1 MVTEEL
7 TIKTVVMDS
16 LLPRLLSPL
25 PDEVQEC
32 VALLMGEV
40 QSQCEELVE
49 ALIKDPQCD
58 QYLAALCRFLHT
70 ANIRLCSNVAYI
82 LGMVAE
88 DPGVAIMLVNLAEIA
103 TDWDLLGGLG
113 AMLLWDDAESVMNA
127 AGALGTLAES
137 GHGRHWLL
145 SSADSDFIIEN
156 ITKLLDSPDDWTA
169 SNCALVLARIS
180 MCQEGCTR
188 LLEHPNSDIVLQ
200 KIMASLHVDE
210 AGCGLNAAFTLGRL
224 CDTDRGRRRVL
235 ALQEAD
241 NMICSLEAMMSG
253 GDAGGSRN
261 ACFALTC
268 LATSP
273 AGHQHV
279 LKSPHFPQVLETL
292 CHLLQSSEQ
301 DSCWFAA
308 ITVKGLSKFPS
319 GVVRL
324 RQHPTL
330 EAILKKI
337 SALHVAGEE
346 LLQEVEVTLRTL
358 QRLPQP
364 GPPTAKILES
374 GSVVV
379 AWKEYRPHSG
389 LTVTYSLYDGDRLLY
404 RGPSFS
410 HVIPRCTPGHHP
422 LKVVLETEGDR
433 SPASPLALVTVEEP
447 LPGCPT
453 DFQVTGRT
461 VTKVKL
467 SWNPPAGSGPGIKYA
482 VYREDHLEETTSD
495 VTCIVAGLAPA
506 TSYTFSVCSCNSR
519 GHSPRVAVV
528 TRTMDGGDHAPD
540 RLTVYVVGRSEM
552 FITWEGPKDP
562 VGRFFNY
569 ELSLNGKSV
578 YLGTERSFTARRLT
592 PSTEYTCTVCS
603 ITSEGRHESRPVTK
617 RTARDEYTN
626 LNKNQIGGSRHTS
639 GAPPA
644 EATDQSEKPS
654 RRSSLTKS
662 QGVRMLVSKQTSRT
676 KRDNKAVSTRTRRD
690 SDVSWTAETNDCPVT
705 GQSLVI
711 KPPSLSD
718 VTPGLSSKNI
728 KKENKKCLEQ
738 TENCYDKSERDP
750 AAIAGPKPA
759 KQKTPDITPVQTTT
773 AAVQTTTADTK
784 KPQSASGFRLTPI
797 ASLCSLEP
805 EYLLSS
811 RAKTDS
817 DLTRPDHPDGPA
829 PPNLFQDCSRVSD
842 KDRCIT
848 QKKALQP
855 VRDPIVRYRHRSLKA
870 NAWDF
875 TDALTSREKIL
886 CKFSAT
892 CPLTPTEEALSNL
905 SNMSQGLVRR
915 GSLLSRRAGHSDGR
929 RHSWSHLRSELSS
942 LHDLKSMEAKSV
954 ESLRGPRSNPSVS
967 RTFQK
972 DVHVLIADSGVTFR
986 LPPAPVRLPQ
996 RVHPHH

>member
-1 MVTEEL
+1 
-7 TIKTVVMDS
+7 MDT

-25 PDEVQEC
+25 PDEVQES

-40 QSQCEELVE
+40 QTQCEELVE
-49 ALIKDPQCD
+49 ALIKDPRCD
-58 QYLAALCRFLHT
+58 RYLAALCQFLHT

-88 DPGVAIMLVNLAEIA
+88 DPGVADMLVNLAERS

-113 AMLLWDDAESVMNA
+113 TMLLWDDAESVMNA

-145 SSADSDFIIEN
+145 SSTDSDFIIEN
-156 ITKLLDSPDDWTA
+156 ITKLLDSPNDWTS

-180 MCQEGCTR
+180 MCQEGCAR
-188 LLEHPNSDIVLQ
+188 LLEHPKSDMILQ

-279 LKSPHFPQVLETL
+279 LKSSHFPQLLETL

-324 RQHPTL
+324 RQHPAL
-330 EAILKKI
+330 EAMLKTI
-337 SALHVAGEE
+337 AASRVAGEE
-346 LLQEVEVTLRTL
+346 LLQEVEVTLRSL

-374 GSVVV
+374 GSVMV
-379 AWKEYRPHSG
+379 AWKEHRPHSG
-389 LTVTYSLYDGDRLLY
+389 LSVTYSLYDGDRLLY

-410 HVIPRCTPGHHP
+410 YVIPRCTPGRHL
-422 LKVVLETEGDR
+422 LKVILETEGDR
-433 SPASPLALVTVEEP
+433 SPASPLTLVTVEEP

-453 DFQVTGRT
+453 DFQVAGRT
-461 VTKVKL
+461 ATKVRL
-467 SWNPPAGSGPGIKYA
+467 SWNPPSCSGPGIKYA
-482 VYREDHLEETTSD
+482 VYREDLLVETTAD
-495 VTCIVAGLAPA
+495 VTCIVAGLSPA
-506 TSYTFSVCSCNSR
+506 TTYTFNVCACNLR
-519 GHSPRVAVV
+519 GHSPRVSVD
-528 TRTMDGGDHAPD
+528 TRTMEGGDHAPD
-540 RLTVYVVGRSEM
+540 RLTVHVIGRSEM

-562 VGRFFNY
+562 IGKFFNY

-578 YLGTERSFTARRLT
+578 YLGTERSYTARRLT
-592 PSTEYTCTVCS
+592 PSTEYTCTVCA

-626 LNKNQIGGSRHTS
+626 INKNQTGGSRHTS
-639 GAPPA
+639 GSPTA
-644 EATDQSEKPS
+644 EASDQSEKPA

-662 QGVRMLVSKQTSRT
+662 QSVRLPTSKQPSGS
-676 KRDNKAVSTRTRRD
+676 KRDNKGVSTRARRD
-690 SDVSWTAETNDCPVT
+690 SDVSCTAEPNDGPGS
-705 GQSLVI
+705 GQSPAI
-711 KPPSLSD
+711 KPPSPCD
-718 VTPGLSSKNI
+718 ATPGRASKNI
-728 KKENKKCLEQ
+728 QKESKN
-738 TENCYDKSERDP
+738 NDDKSGRNP
-750 AAIAGPKPA
+750 AATADPKPS
-759 KQKTPDITPVQTTT
+759 KQMTPAQTTT
-773 AAVQTTTADTK
+773 PDSK
-784 KPQSASGFRLTPI
+784 KPQSTLGFRLTPI

-811 RAKTDS
+811 RTKTEN
-817 DLTRPDHPDGPA
+817 DLTRPDPQDGPA
-829 PPNLFQDCSRVSD
+829 APNLFQDCSRVLD
-842 KDRCIT
+842 RDRCAA

-855 VRDPIVRYRHRSLKA
+855 VRDPVVRYRHRRLKV

-875 TDALTSREKIL
+875 TEALASGEKKLL
-886 CKFSAT
+886 CKFAAT
-892 CPLTPTEEALSNL
+892 CPPTPPEEAVSNV
-905 SNMSQGLVRR
+905 SVRR
-915 GSLLSRRAGHSDGR
+915 GSLLSHVAGHGDGR
-929 RHSWSHLRSELSS
+929 RHSWSHLRSDLSS
-942 LHDLKSMEAKSV
+942 LHGLKSSEAKSV
-954 ESLRGPRSNPSVS
+954 ESLRGPRSKRSVPK
-967 RTFQK
+967 TFQK

-986 LPPAPVRLPQ
+986 LPPAPIGLPQ
-996 RVHPHH
+996 RVRPHH